1 MTHLRIALS
10 FLTILPVGP
19 KHLSERLAPATLYFP
34 LVGLLLGLG
43 LWGLDAGLRV
53 VFPVAVTS
61 ALLLVGVTSATRALH
76 VDGFLD
82 SCDALFGAH
91 AKERRLEILRDP
103 HVGAFAVIG
112 GASLLLVQWSAL
124 SALPSAFRPE
134 AFLLFPCLSRWAM
147 QLAMTAFPYARP
159 EGLGAAFQ
167 RGRHPLFLC
176 AGFALAAAASVLF
189 AGWAGVAFLVI
200 GTCGALLL
208 GAWTARLL
216 GGLTG
221 DSYGAVNEVAAT
233 AVLLAAVAFARE
245 TPGLFDAPLALG

>member
-1 MTHLRIALS
+1 
-10 FLTILPVGP
+10 
-19 KHLSERLAPATLYFP
+19 
-34 LVGLLLGLG
+34 
-43 LWGLDAGLRV
+43 
-53 VFPVAVTS
+53 
-61 ALLLVGVTSATRALH
+61 
-76 VDGFLD
+76 
-82 SCDALFGAH
+82 
-91 AKERRLEILRDP
+91 
-103 HVGAFAVIG
+103 
-112 GASLLLVQWSAL
+112 
-124 SALPSAFRPE
+124 
-134 AFLLFPCLSRWAM
+134 M

-176 AGFALAAAASVLF
+176 AGFALAAVASILF
-189 AGWAGVAFLVI
+189 AGWAGVAFLAI

-221 DSYGAVNEVAAT
+221 YSYGAVNEVAAT